1 MIPAGN
7 AGQAQPG
14 SAQGSTSLRYPYDQI
29 GSDNDYVLFTFYD
42 YVAPFSAQGQGQD
55 FQKNTATVSAY
66 NNSSA
71 SGLKN
76 STGSVI
82 MYMPED
88 IQGEYGAQW
97 QDTNLSNMA
106 RGALG
111 LFGSAA
117 NGDLGQAISNV
128 ADTLGKA
135 GENAI
140 SKGTLVSNILSD
152 ALQKSNFASL
162 TVNDVFAST
171 TGQILNPNTEVLYK
185 GPMMRNFSLQ
195 FKMVPNNNDDAIR
208 IRKIIHTFKYATLPK
223 YGGSGDKET
232 ASFVKVPQ
240 IVDVSF
246 MKGSSLNPWVT
257 QFKPCVIKNVSVSY
271 TPDGTWARLPNG
283 SPVATTLSLQFQET
297 KMVFADELTEGGPSY

>member
-1 MIPAGN
+1 
-7 AGQAQPG
+7 
-14 SAQGSTSLRYPYDQI
+14 
-29 GSDNDYVLFTFYD
+29 
-42 YVAPFSAQGQGQD
+42 
-55 FQKNTATVSAY
+55 
-66 NNSSA
+66 
-71 SGLKN
+71 
-76 STGSVI
+76 
-82 MYMPED
+82 
-88 IQGEYGAQW
+88 
-97 QDTNLSNMA
+97 MA

-111 LFGSAA
+111 TFGSAA
-117 NGDLGQAISNV
+117 NADFGKAMGNI

-140 SKGTLVSNILSD
+140 MKGTLVSNILSD

-162 TVNDVFAST
+162 TVNDIFASA

-208 IRKIIHTFKYATLPK
+208 IRKIIHKFKYATLPK

-246 MKGSSLNPWVT
+246 MKGNGLNPWVT

-297 KMVFADELTEGGPSY
+297 KMIFADELTEGGPSY